1 MTRTHDPD
9 GNEAGDKKAREAR
22 STTADRDD
30 PEVVLNIED
39 LSKSYENND
48 GSVEPVL
55 EDIDLTIHRGDFVCL
70 LGQSGCGKSTLLKCI
85 AGLTSPDSGTIEVDR
100 DSIGYVFQED
110 RLLDWLTVA
119 ENVRLALESK
129 GVPKAER
136 QERIDRYL
144 DFVGLSNVAKSYPL
158 QLSGG
163 MKQRVSIVRALAIE
177 PDILLLDEPFSSLD
191 EITARNLRQS
201 FLEMIWELNQSVLFV
216 THNAT
221 EAAFLS
227 TKIAILE
234 SAAPS
239 HMAKKMDNPLDY
251 PRDIDS
257 EEILKLQK
265 EVVTYI

>member
-1 MTRTHDPD
+1 MMTRPHDAD
-9 GNEAGDKKAREAR
+9 ATEAGHEGTAEGR
-22 STTADRDD
+22 SVPSDDDR
-30 PEVVLNIED
+30 EVVLDIED
-39 LSKSYENND
+39 LSKSYGRSD
-48 GSVEPVL
+48 GTVEPVL
-55 EDIDLTIHRGDFVCL
+55 EDIDLTILRGDFVCL

-85 AGLTSPDSGTIEVDR
+85 AGLTNPDGGTIDVDR

-110 RLLDWLTVA
+110 RLLNWLTVE
-119 ENVRLALESK
+119 ENIRLALKSK
-129 GVPKAER
+129 GVPKSEHR
-136 QERIDRYL
+136 DRIDRYL
-144 DFVGLSNVAKSYPL
+144 DFVGLSDVADNYPL

-191 EITARNLRQS
+191 EITARKLRQS

-239 HMAKKMDNPLDY
+239 HVAKTMENPLDY

-265 EVVTYI
+265 EIVTYI